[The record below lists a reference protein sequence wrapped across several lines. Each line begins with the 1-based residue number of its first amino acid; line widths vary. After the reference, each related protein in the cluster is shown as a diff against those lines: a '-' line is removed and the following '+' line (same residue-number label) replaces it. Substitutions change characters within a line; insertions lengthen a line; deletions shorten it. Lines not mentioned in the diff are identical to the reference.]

1 MERALFVWDMVSDV
15 LVAMALL
22 AHHPWWALITAA
34 ILSFPYLALS
44 CLLGVGG
51 VWELLAQLFPS
62 TCAELTRSP
71 CCWLVLPLSF
81 EPGPPYFL
89 LPIER
94 PPFSPTPPPSICGCG
109 HTHAPP
115 SQIGSAACTSWALQV
130 FIDFTFVFQNIAWEP
145 ASTRPSN
152 KHWHADCGVRSG
164 PKRTLVVVESS
175 REVLPRDVFGICF
188 QAVPLLDPAAA
199 AGSHGLGTDGA
210 RRRGW
215 AGSSARRETPRFS
228 WRPTCRPRCRATS
241 SSARCRAVAF
251 RVTSSVHF
259 YSSTL
264 THTCPRRTSSTFS
277 RPWRTRP

>member
-89 LPIER
+89 LPRQNVLPFPR
-94 PPFSPTPPPSICGCG
+94 PPRLRF
-109 HTHAPP
+109 
-115 SQIGSAACTSWALQV
+115 
-130 FIDFTFVFQNIAWEP
+130 
-145 ASTRPSN
+145 
-152 KHWHADCGVRSG
+152 
-164 PKRTLVVVESS
+164 
-175 REVLPRDVFGICF
+175 
-188 QAVPLLDPAAA
+188 AAA
-199 AGSHGLGTDGA
+199 ATLK
-210 RRRGW
+210 
-215 AGSSARRETPRFS
+215 PRLL
-228 WRPTCRPRCRATS
+228 AK
-241 SSARCRAVAF
+241 
-251 RVTSSVHF
+251 
-259 YSSTL
+259 
-264 THTCPRRTSSTFS
+264 
-277 RPWRTRP
+277 